1 MFYFCSHKQDVTQ
14 FAMRKLLKILLLFL
28 LLSPLANLAQ
38 AQDVSIELPSV
49 LKRAVAKWGYVIDEK
64 GDTIYKVILNNIIVY
79 PPEKFKNKEEE
90 ELYWRTVRDVR
101 RTLPYAKLINRTLQE
116 TYEYIETFPT
126 QKEKEDYLKRFE
138 KEVFNQY
145 KPEMKKLTKN
155 QGKTLIKLVN
165 RETNQK
171 SYYIIKAFMGTFRA
185 GFWQTFGRFFGVN
198 MKDGYSP
205 NSNKKDAMLERICV
219 RIEQGIL

>member
-1 MFYFCSHKQDVTQ
+1 MSKH
-14 FAMRKLLKILLLFL
+14 LKILLLFL
-28 LLSPLANLAQ
+28 LLSASANVVQ
-38 AQDVSIELPSV
+38 AQDEGGVVLPSV
-49 LKRAVAKWGYVIDEK
+49 LKHAVAKWGYVIDAK
-64 GDTIYKVILNNIIVY
+64 GDTIYKVIMNNIIVY
-79 PPEKFKNKEEE
+79 PEETFRNKEEE
-90 ELYWRTVRDVR
+90 EIYWRTVRDVR
-101 RTLPYAKLINRTLQE
+101 KTLPYAKLINRTLQE
-116 TYEYIETFPT
+116 TYEFIETFPT
-126 QKEKEDYLKRFE
+126 QKEKENYLRRFE

-205 NSNKKDAMLERICV
+205 NSNRKDAMLERICV
-219 RIEQGIL
+219 RIEQGKL

>member
-1 MFYFCSHKQDVTQ
+1 
-14 FAMRKLLKILLLFL
+14 MRSILKIALLFL
-28 LLSPLANLAQ
+28 LLSPLASVAQ
-38 AQDVSIELPSV
+38 AQDAAAGIELPSV
-49 LKRAVAKWGYVIDEK
+49 RKRAVAKWGYVLNAK

-79 PPEKFKNKEEE
+79 PEEKFRNKEEE
-90 ELYWRTVRDVR
+90 ELYWRNVRDVR
-101 RTLPYAKLINRTLQE
+101 KTLPYAKLINRTLQE

-138 KEVFNQY
+138 KQVFNQY

-185 GFWQTFGRFFGVN
+185 GFWHTFGRFFGVN
-198 MKDGYSP
+198 MKDGYAP
-205 NSNKKDAMLERICV
+205 NSNRHDAMLERICV
-219 RIEQGIL
+219 RIEQGTL

>member
-1 MFYFCSHKQDVTQ
+1 
-14 FAMRKLLKILLLFL
+14 MRSILKISLLFL
-28 LLSPLANLAQ
+28 LLSPLASVAQ
-38 AQDVSIELPSV
+38 AQDAAAGIELPSV
-49 LKRAVAKWGYVIDEK
+49 RKRAVAKWGYVLNAK

-79 PPEKFKNKEEE
+79 PEEKFRNKEEE
-90 ELYWRTVRDVR
+90 ELYWRNVRDVR
-101 RTLPYAKLINRTLQE
+101 KTLPYAKLINRTLQE

-138 KEVFNQY
+138 KQVFNQY

-185 GFWQTFGRFFGVN
+185 GFWHTFGRFFGVN
-198 MKDGYSP
+198 MKDGYAP
-205 NSNKKDAMLERICV
+205 NSNRHDAMLERICV
-219 RIEQGIL
+219 RIEQGTL

>member
-1 MFYFCSHKQDVTQ
+1 
-14 FAMRKLLKILLLFL
+14 MRKLFKILLLFL
-28 LLSPLANLAQ
+28 LLSPLASEAQ
-38 AQDVSIELPSV
+38 AQDGVIELPSV
-49 LKRAVAKWGYVIDEK
+49 IKRAVAKWGYVIDEK

-116 TYEYIETFPT
+116 TYEYIETFST

-198 MKDGYSP
+198 MRDGYSP
-205 NSNKKDAMLERICV
+205 STNRKDAMLERICV
-219 RIEQGIL
+219 RLEQGIL

>member
-1 MFYFCSHKQDVTQ
+1 MSKH
-14 FAMRKLLKILLLFL
+14 LKILLLFL
-28 LLSPLANLAQ
+28 LLSASANVAQ
-38 AQDVSIELPSV
+38 AQDEGGVVLPSV
-49 LKRAVAKWGYVIDEK
+49 LKHAVAKWGYVIDAK
-64 GDTIYKVILNNIIVY
+64 GDTIYKVIMNNIIVY
-79 PPEKFKNKEEE
+79 PEETFRNKEEE
-90 ELYWRTVRDVR
+90 EIYWRTVRDVR
-101 RTLPYAKLINRTLQE
+101 KTLPYAKLINRTLQE
-116 TYEYIETFPT
+116 TYEFIETFPT
-126 QKEKEDYLKRFE
+126 QKEKENYLRRFE

-205 NSNKKDAMLERICV
+205 NSNRKDAMLERICV
-219 RIEQGIL
+219 RIEQGKL

>member
-1 MFYFCSHKQDVTQ
+1 
-14 FAMRKLLKILLLFL
+14 MRSILKIALLFL
-28 LLSPLANLAQ
+28 LLSPLASVAQ
-38 AQDVSIELPSV
+38 AQDAAAGIELPSV
-49 LKRAVAKWGYVIDEK
+49 RKRAVAKWGYVLNAK

-79 PPEKFKNKEEE
+79 PEEKFRNKEEE
-90 ELYWRTVRDVR
+90 ELYWRNVRDVR
-101 RTLPYAKLINRTLQE
+101 KTLPYAKLINRTLQE

-126 QKEKEDYLKRFE
+126 QKEKEDYLKRCE
-138 KEVFNQY
+138 KQVFNQY

-185 GFWQTFGRFFGVN
+185 GFWHTFGRFFGVN
-198 MKDGYSP
+198 MKDGYAP
-205 NSNKKDAMLERICV
+205 NSNRHDAMLERICV
-219 RIEQGIL
+219 RIEQGTL

>member
-1 MFYFCSHKQDVTQ
+1 MKNLF
-14 FAMRKLLKILLLFL
+14 KILLLFL
-28 LLSPLANLAQ
+28 FLLPLASVVH
-38 AQDVSIELPSV
+38 AQDDSEIELPSV
-49 LKRAVAKWGYVIDEK
+49 RKRAVAKWGYVVEAP
-64 GDTIYKVILNNIIVY
+64 GDTVYKVIMNRIVVY
-79 PPEKFKNKEEE
+79 PPERFRDKAEED
-90 ELYWRTVRDVR
+90 LYWRTVRDVR

-116 TYEYIETFPT
+116 TYEYIETFSS

-138 KEVFNQY
+138 KNVFNQY

-155 QGKTLIKLVN
+155 QGKILIKLVN

-198 MKDGYSP
+198 IREGYSP
-205 NSNKKDAMLERICV
+205 SSNRNDGMIERICV
-219 RIEQGIL
+219 RLEQGLL

>member
-1 MFYFCSHKQDVTQ
+1 MSKH
-14 FAMRKLLKILLLFL
+14 LKILLLFL
-28 LLSPLANLAQ
+28 LLSAIANVAQ
-38 AQDVSIELPSV
+38 AQDEGGVVLPSV
-49 LKRAVAKWGYVIDEK
+49 LKHAVAKWGYVIDAK
-64 GDTIYKVILNNIIVY
+64 GDTIYKVIMNNIIVY
-79 PPEKFKNKEEE
+79 PEETFRNKEEE
-90 ELYWRTVRDVR
+90 EIYWRTVRDVR
-101 RTLPYAKLINRTLQE
+101 KTLPYAKLINRTLQE
-116 TYEYIETFPT
+116 TYEFIETFPT
-126 QKEKEDYLKRFE
+126 QKEKENYLKRFE

-171 SYYIIKAFMGTFRA
+171 RYYIIKAFMGTFRA

-205 NSNKKDAMLERICV
+205 NSNRKDAMLERICV
-219 RIEQGIL
+219 RIEQGKL

>member
-1 MFYFCSHKQDVTQ
+1 M
-14 FAMRKLLKILLLFL
+14 

-38 AQDVSIELPSV
+38 AQDVSLELPSV
-49 LKRAVAKWGYVIDEK
+49 LKRAVAKWGSVIDEK

>member
-1 MFYFCSHKQDVTQ
+1 
-14 FAMRKLLKILLLFL
+14 MRKFIKILLLFL
-28 LLSPLANLAQ
+28 LLSPLANVAQ
-38 AQDVSIELPSV
+38 AQDGGIELPSV
-49 LKRAVAKWGYVIDEK
+49 LKRAVAKWGYVVDEK

-79 PPEKFKNKEEE
+79 PPEKFKNKDEE

>member
-1 MFYFCSHKQDVTQ
+1 M
-14 FAMRKLLKILLLFL
+14 
-28 LLSPLANLAQ
+28 LLSASANVVQ
-38 AQDVSIELPSV
+38 AQDEGGVVLPSV
-49 LKRAVAKWGYVIDEK
+49 LKHAVAKWGYVIDAK
-64 GDTIYKVILNNIIVY
+64 GDTIYKVIMNNIIVY
-79 PPEKFKNKEEE
+79 PEETFRNKEEE
-90 ELYWRTVRDVR
+90 EIYWRTVRDVR
-101 RTLPYAKLINRTLQE
+101 KTLPYAKLINRTLQE
-116 TYEYIETFPT
+116 TYEFIETFPT
-126 QKEKEDYLKRFE
+126 QKEKENYLRRFE

-205 NSNKKDAMLERICV
+205 NSNRKDAMLERICV
-219 RIEQGIL
+219 RIEQGKL